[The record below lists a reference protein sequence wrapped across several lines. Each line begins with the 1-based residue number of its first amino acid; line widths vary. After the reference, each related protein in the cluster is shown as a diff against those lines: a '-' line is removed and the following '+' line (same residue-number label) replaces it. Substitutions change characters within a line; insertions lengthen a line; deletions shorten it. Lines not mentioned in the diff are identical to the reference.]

1 MDLGTRLGTLKVRKD
16 DLGWDLEALE
26 EAARAALNGEAAS
39 DSDDESEDDANGPT
53 QL

>member
-26 EAARAALNGEAAS
+26 GAARAALNGEAAS